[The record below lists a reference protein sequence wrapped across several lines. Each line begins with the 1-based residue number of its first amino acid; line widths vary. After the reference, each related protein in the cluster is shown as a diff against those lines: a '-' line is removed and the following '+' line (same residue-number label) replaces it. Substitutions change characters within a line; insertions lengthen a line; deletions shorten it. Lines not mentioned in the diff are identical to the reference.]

1 MNNNNFGSS
10 VRKSLSLDELN
21 IQVPDD
27 IFVLTSTKNSGN
39 NFSISKHNNGRK
51 AILPTPNRPKNVQ
64 NLLINNNKEE
74 SSVIEQ
80 SVVSKD
86 NRSNIYDD
94 NKFHLAVSN
103 VKNKFRVVNPNCHI
117 ENTLVSDESKR
128 QNKSCDVNN
137 IDNMLMNEI
146 YKKANRSNRLIKNQ
160 EETDVVINHFQ
171 REEDASEE
179 DFDLFVMQNF
189 IAFSGGQSVIE
200 WIEETEHKFKQLRIG
215 RSLRFAA
222 IFLLVEGEA
231 KMKYLKHREEIRSI
245 EDFYAFL
252 LSHYENFDHASSQ
265 SKSCQTIT
273 DNSYVLT
280 SSSHQITSTKDSIPV
295 AINNNNPVRSTS
307 QSAMFDSTR
316 VIGEKS
322 VDKSAIVLDNSS
334 SSLFD
339 QTLNDLRKAIVEN
352 LIKNPKVFKGG
363 KDDVKKWIEEIEHLF
378 EVAHIPDPIRLD
390 LISYSLR
397 DDAREWFRNN
407 RSSFS
412 SWNIFVDELKRAFT
426 SSFIGELAFKKLES
440 YSQGTNQSIRNYF
453 NEVLK
458 LCKEADDTMS
468 ESTKLKNL
476 LNKTKPSIQL
486 EIRKKKPTSTKEFLY
501 YAKEVEELMQLSEMT
516 VNNTDT

>member
-86 NRSNIYDD
+86 NRSNIHDD

-103 VKNKFRVVNPNCHI
+103 VMNKFRVVNPNCHI
-117 ENTLVSDESKR
+117 ENTLVSDESTR
-128 QNKSCDVNN
+128 QNKSCDVDN

-146 YKKANRSNRLIKNQ
+146 YKK
-160 EETDVVINHFQ
+160 
-171 REEDASEE
+171 
-179 DFDLFVMQNF
+179 
-189 IAFSGGQSVIE
+189 
-200 WIEETEHKFKQLRIG
+200 
-215 RSLRFAA
+215 
-222 IFLLVEGEA
+222 
-231 KMKYLKHREEIRSI
+231 
-245 EDFYAFL
+245 
-252 LSHYENFDHASSQ
+252 
-265 SKSCQTIT
+265 TIT
-273 DNSYVLT
+273 DNPYVLT
-280 SSSHQITSTKDSIPV
+280 SSSHQITSTKDSIPF

-307 QSAMFDSTR
+307 QSAVFDSTR

-363 KDDVKKWIEEIEHLF
+363 KGDVKKWIEEIEHLF

-426 SSFIGELAFKKLES
+426 SSFIGELPFKKLES

-486 EIRKKKPTSTKEFLY
+486 EIRKKNLRQQKSFFIMLRK
-501 YAKEVEELMQLSEMT
+501 
-516 VNNTDT
+516 